1 MNLMSVGFVLK
12 DSLLMWQRMSENVL
26 TGIEERSESSDKGEK
41 EDGDNRSLH
50 QLHLVSHQKQ

>member
-1 MNLMSVGFVLK
+1 MSVGFVLK

-26 TGIEERSESSDKGEK
+26 TGIKERSESSDKGEK